1 MPSVILAN
9 TPLSPRHNLLRIH
22 APRIARRGGAGQ
34 FVIVIPD
41 ESSERLPL
49 AICDLS
55 PEEGWIETVY
65 RKQGGPGAHLAERQ
79 RGEELYS
86 LTGPLGN
93 PISKERW
100 GHALL
105 VGREAEGSLLY
116 LLAKELL
123 KEGNRVSVLL
133 SAPKREELLLADRFQ
148 SLPLQFLTAT
158 DDGSAGFPG
167 TGEALFE
174 KVCAGESFQRLFLS
188 GPLEMM
194 HRIAHESAPYEIPG
208 EASLHVLMLDGTG
221 MCGSCRVRV
230 EDRLCLACLEG
241 PSFDIRKIDWESL
254 APRMQAQD
262 LWQLSPAVSKPS
274 QDIPAQEDSFDKNR
288 REREEL
294 WRKELR
300 ANLSAKERTSRLK
313 VPLPL
318 RPVEERLKDFSEVSP
333 GYSRQE
339 ALLEA
344 SRCLD
349 CPTPSCMRGCP
360 VEIRI
365 PSFIKNIERG
375 DFKSA
380 ASVLRENNVLP
391 GVCGRVC
398 PQEELC
404 EGHCLYNRL
413 GLPPVSIGALQRF
426 AIDYA
431 LQEGWCFP
439 LPLPTPRE
447 RIAVIGSGPAS
458 LSAAGELSR
467 LGYSVTVFE
476 SLHLPGGV
484 LMTGIPEFR
493 LPKERLLAEIKE
505 IKRLGV
511 EIQTD
516 FVVGK
521 TATFEELKEEG
532 YQAFFIGAGA
542 PKPVLL
548 NIDGEMLNGVYSAG
562 EYLTR
567 VNLMKAYLAREGAS
581 PLVRGR
587 KVAVIGGGNTAIDC
601 ARTARRLGAKGV
613 VLVYRRTER
622 EMPARKDEI
631 SYARQ
636 EGIEMT
642 FLTRPLRF
650 LGDSHGWVVGME
662 CQATRLSE
670 PDASGRRRPV
680 DVPGGT
686 SRIEADVIVN
696 ALGTLPTPI
705 LSSALPGLSIGPEGR
720 IEVTDELA
728 TSVPGIFA
736 GGDAVRGGATVI
748 LAIKDGRTAA
758 RSIHRYLSLHRSR
771 GSR

>member
-1 MPSVILAN
+1 
-9 TPLSPRHNLLRIH
+9 
-22 APRIARRGGAGQ
+22 
-34 FVIVIPD
+34 
-41 ESSERLPL
+41 
-49 AICDLS
+49 
-55 PEEGWIETVY
+55 
-65 RKQGGPGAHLAERQ
+65 
-79 RGEELYS
+79 
-86 LTGPLGN
+86 
-93 PISKERW
+93 
-100 GHALL
+100 
-105 VGREAEGSLLY
+105 
-116 LLAKELL
+116 
-123 KEGNRVSVLL
+123 
-133 SAPKREELLLADRFQ
+133 
-148 SLPLQFLTAT
+148 
-158 DDGSAGFPG
+158 
-167 TGEALFE
+167 
-174 KVCAGESFQRLFLS
+174 
-188 GPLEMM
+188 
-194 HRIAHESAPYEIPG
+194 
-208 EASLHVLMLDGTG
+208 
-221 MCGSCRVRV
+221 
-230 EDRLCLACLEG
+230 
-241 PSFDIRKIDWESL
+241 
-254 APRMQAQD
+254 
-262 LWQLSPAVSKPS
+262 
-274 QDIPAQEDSFDKNR
+274 
-288 REREEL
+288 
-294 WRKELR
+294 
-300 ANLSAKERTSRLK
+300 
-313 VPLPL
+313 
-318 RPVEERLKDFSEVSP
+318 
-333 GYSRQE
+333 
-339 ALLEA
+339 
-344 SRCLD
+344 
-349 CPTPSCMRGCP
+349 
-360 VEIRI
+360 
-365 PSFIKNIERG
+365 
-375 DFKSA
+375 
-380 ASVLRENNVLP
+380 
-391 GVCGRVC
+391 
-398 PQEELC
+398 
-404 EGHCLYNRL
+404 
-413 GLPPVSIGALQRF
+413 
-426 AIDYA
+426 
-431 LQEGWCFP
+431 
-439 LPLPTPRE
+439 
-447 RIAVIGSGPAS
+447 
-458 LSAAGELSR
+458 
-467 LGYSVTVFE
+467 
-476 SLHLPGGV
+476 
-484 LMTGIPEFR
+484 MTGIPEFR

-548 NIDGEMLNGVYSAG
+548 NIEGEMLNGVYSAG

-771 GSR
+771 SSR